1 MDRRDIA
8 AARNGNPHDILDLL
22 HQIPIRRA
30 PIALFFCAA
39 VKRDVLD
46 AVGFGEFRRFD
57 RVDGAVRIARANLDC
72 QWNRDRFLD
81 LFQNSFQSRQ
91 IAQ

>member
-1 MDRRDIA
+1 M
-8 AARNGNPHDILDLL
+8 
-22 HQIPIRRA
+22 
-30 PIALFFCAA
+30 
-39 VKRDVLD
+39 KRDVLD
-46 AVGFGEFRRFD
+46 AAGFGEFRRFD

-81 LFQNSFQSRQ
+81 LFQNSFQPRQ